1 MLSSNHDSGI
11 LYTAIEFYKES
22 CVFVRVLKSKRLR
35 SPSRPTT
42 NQEVLEKPTGSF
54 QHAFTHV
61 FHGNFLIFRFFVYGF
76 TGGISTPKWFTEI
89 EQDFISGFH
98 FQASR
103 RLLRSRV
110 VGEGWTPPLAL
121 QKSGN
126 HHQPP
131 IFYGYMCPSIAH
143 FLSEEF
149 PELKSRRKDRRLS
162 AGFFFRPGFVFE
174 VWYFL
179 CWMVTSVFFIPKE
192 KGDYVGG
199 GYKFDSSKATPLSML
214 ILNRNW
220 KKLKTNFHLS
230 CESCDK
236 HPK

>member
-1 MLSSNHDSGI
+1 MV
-11 LYTAIEFYKES
+11 YTAIEFYKES

-110 VGEGWTPPLAL
+110 IGEGWTPPLAL
-121 QKSGN
+121 QKFGN

-131 IFYGYMCPSIAH
+131 FFGWLLCVHTPFFVGGTPGVEVSKKG
-143 FLSEEF
+143 
-149 PELKSRRKDRRLS
+149 PETFRRN
-162 AGFFFRPGFVFE
+162 FFQPGFVFG

-179 CWMVTSVFFIPKE
+179 CWMVTSDFFLYPKIKGTILVVAINLIVLRQLPCPCWFWIGIE
-192 KGDYVGG
+192 KTQN
-199 GYKFDSSKATPLSML
+199 KLSFVSW
-214 ILNRNW
+214 ILW
-220 KKLKTNFHLS
+220 
-230 CESCDK
+230 
-236 HPK
+236 